1 MSSDED
7 DARLLAALT
16 LAFRS
21 AALDGS
27 ADESFEARLA
37 RLGDAMVGQRWQITV
52 ARDLKLSVGSW
63 VAHPWHC
70 WKLRRLVRLLLAEN
84 LDPRR
89 EAQAVDLL
97 TRCAAMV
104 EFGVDVNAAW
114 YRRLR
119 TAVAEGRAT
128 SRKLRSLLRSAT
140 VWWGTSPHAQE
151 GKRSPVSLLERLRSM
166 GRPEDGELLIS
177 RHHWTTRL
185 FLLALLALSA
195 FALGTVVV
203 GSARHLA
210 SEGSAKGL
218 GPAIVAMYTYGL
230 MFWAAWWFG
239 PRSWSAVHQLN
250 DILHLDTTS
259 S

>member
-27 ADESFEARLA
+27 ADDSFEARLA
-37 RLGDAMVGQRWQITV
+37 RLGDAMSGQRWQITV

-89 EAQAVDLL
+89 ETQAVDLL

-140 VWWGTSPHAQE
+140 VWWGTSPQAKE
-151 GKRSPVSLLERLRSM
+151 GRRSSVPLQERLRSM
-166 GRPEDGELLIS
+166 GRPDDGELLIS
-177 RHHWTTRL
+177 QHHWVTKL
-185 FLLALLALSA
+185 FLSILLALSG
-195 FALGTVVV
+195 FALGAVVM

-210 SEGSAKGL
+210 TGGSAKAM
-218 GPAIVAMYTYGL
+218 GPAIVAAYTYGI

-239 PRSWSAVHQLN
+239 PRSWTAAQQLRK
-250 DILHLDTTS
+250 LLDS
-259 S
+259 DE